1 MEPTPTEPASGN
13 PEAEKH
19 QASEEAVPR
28 QQAAD
33 VAPAP
38 YVAPDERAE
47 IPPQE
52 SKMVQIETRPDVV
65 KVDKPPELMES
76 EDRSESSE
84 VKSR

>member
-65 KVDKPPELMES
+65 KVDKPPELVES
-76 EDRSESSE
+76 ENRSESSE
-84 VKSR
+84 AKSN